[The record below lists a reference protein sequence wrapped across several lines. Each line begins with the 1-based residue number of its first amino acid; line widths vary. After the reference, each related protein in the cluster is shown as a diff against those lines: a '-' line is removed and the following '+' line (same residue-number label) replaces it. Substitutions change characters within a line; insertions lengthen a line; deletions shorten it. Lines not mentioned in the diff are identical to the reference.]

1 MLRVDPTRDSHEQE
15 KVFIQVSETE
25 IEKIEVDHLIAP
37 LIDKLNKA
45 KFWTEFSCSGHEED
59 AFGTMYIMFNACDHE
74 TNEKIRELIDKCAD
88 YFTYEDCYRF
98 IPNTNHGRHYIQLDE
113 PTLKEMKLATEICFR
128 VPFSWVFQTGKD
140 GIQVTEISSC
150 FFFLETLIH
159 QLRVDFEQ
167 FCCKII
173 KCNTDCITK
182 QRYVVFSI
190 SVSGLSQRNTSR
202 KSSFIDCL
210 GTLLK
215 ELVHLLSAVQFWTL

>member
-140 GIQVTEISSC
+140 GIQVTDEYKNEVDEYIVMRPV
-150 FFFLETLIH
+150 FFDIFKEETTKLETKEEFDKYISEHLEMR
-159 QLRVDFEQ
+159 LRFIVDGI
-167 FCCKII
+167 CKMLEILD
-173 KCNTDCITK
+173 NE
-182 QRYVVFSI
+182 YLAS
-190 SVSGLSQRNTSR
+190 
-202 KSSFIDCL
+202 
-210 GTLLK
+210 
-215 ELVHLLSAVQFWTL
+215 EE